1 MILETDRLILRP
13 LRTEDTISLF
23 EYRSDKE
30 TNKYQGWIPESAE
43 EVTDFIA
50 KTPPYFN
57 APETWF
63 QLAVT
68 DKEKELFIGDI
79 GVHFFGSE
87 NKQVELGCTL
97 NKKYQNKGYATEAL
111 TKVIDHMFRDLEKHR
126 IITSIDP
133 QNTDSIR
140 LVERIGFR
148 KEGHFIKSLF
158 LNNVWVDD
166 VIYALIEEDWL
177 KKNYEIF

>member
-1 MILETDRLILRP
+1 MILETDRLLLRP
-13 LRTEDTISLF
+13 LRFEDGASLF

-30 TNKYQGWIPESAE
+30 TNKYQGWVPESMKE
-43 EVTDFIA
+43 TVDFI
-50 KTPPYFN
+50 TRNPLQFN
-57 APETWF
+57 LPETWF
-63 QLAVT
+63 QLAVIN
-68 DKEKELFIGDI
+68 KENDTIIGDI
-79 GVHFFGSE
+79 GVHFFGNQ

-111 TKVIDHMFRDLEKHR
+111 TKVIDCLFRDFDKHR

-133 QNTDSIR
+133 QNIDSIR
-140 LVERIGFR
+140 LMERIGFR

-158 LNNVWVDD
+158 WKGMWVDD

-177 KKNYEIF
+177 RKTDEIF

>member
-13 LRTEDTISLF
+13 LRIEDTSPLF
-23 EYRSDKE
+23 TYRSDSE
-30 TNKYQGWIPESAE
+30 TNKYQGWIPKTME
-43 EVTDFIA
+43 EVADFIIRNP
-50 KTPPYFN
+50 KQFN
-57 APETWF
+57 LPETWF
-63 QLAVT
+63 QLALT
-68 DKEKELFIGDI
+68 EKKNETFIGDI
-79 GVHFFGSE
+79 GVHFFGKE

-111 TKVIDHMFRDLEKHR
+111 TKVIDCLFLDLKKHR

-166 VIYALIEEDWL
+166 IIYALIEDDWL
-177 KKNYEIF
+177 GKR